1 MKRNCEKRYLSVAAA
16 VIGLAIFL
24 TGCGSTPKS
33 ASENGRVQGS
43 SQEGGSAQES
53 GEAVTVKAARVFVS
67 PPYNYNDENGNQTGF
82 ETEVI
87 KAAFELL
94 PQYNLEL
101 VDTTDEE
108 LLTGIQTGK
117 YDFGYKTAWY
127 TEERAKT
134 FLIPKENSA
143 ATTVGLLFR
152 SEDAE
157 QIKDFA
163 TFSQFSGKLVPLAP
177 SNAQYSIVAEWNE
190 QNPDYPINLQAAE
203 SFDTS
208 EAITWLL
215 EGRYD
220 GHIYTGHY
228 YQNNIVSEDGAYHQF
243 HDRLSWVIYKAIPTY
258 PMFNQDNQ
266 ELADAYDGA
275 IAQLRENGTIYD
287 LEIQFFGED
296 IYQYL
301 DDLSELR

>member
-1 MKRNCEKRYLSVAAA
+1 MKKIVQKVKRKQYLSVITA
-16 VIGLAIFL
+16 VLGLSILLA
-24 TGCGSTPKS
+24 GCGSTP
-33 ASENGRVQGS
+33 
-43 SQEGGSAQES
+43 ES
-53 GEAVTVKAARVFVS
+53 NEAVTVKAARVFAS
-67 PPYNYNDENGNQTGF
+67 PPYNYNDEDGNQTGF

-94 PQYNLEL
+94 PQYKLEL

-117 YDFGYKTAWY
+117 YDFGFKTAWY
-127 TEERAKT
+127 TEERAET

-157 QIKDFA
+157 QIRDFS

-177 SNAQYSIVAEWNE
+177 SNAQYSVVAEWNQE
-190 QNPDYPINLQAAE
+190 NPDYPIDLQAAE

-258 PMFNQDNQ
+258 PMFRQDNQ
-266 ELADAYDGA
+266 ELADAYDEA

-301 DDLSELR
+301 DDLSEQQ

>member
-1 MKRNCEKRYLSVAAA
+1 MKKKYLSILTAALSS
-16 VIGLAIFL
+16 LAIL
-24 TGCGSTPKS
+24 ATGCGSEPAAQS
-33 ASENGRVQGS
+33 
-43 SQEGGSAQES
+43 SAQEGS
-53 GEAVTVKAARVFVS
+53 ENVDGVTTVTAARVFMS

-94 PQYNLEL
+94 PQYELKL

-117 YDFGYKTAWY
+117 YDFGFKTAWY
-127 TEERAKT
+127 TEERAQT
-134 FLIPKENSA
+134 FIIPKENSA

-152 SEDAE
+152 SENAD

-177 SNAQYSIVAEWNE
+177 SNAQYSVVAEWNE
-190 QNPDYPINLQAAE
+190 ENPDYPIDLQAAE

-228 YQNNIVSEDGAYHQF
+228 YKNNIVSEDGAYHQF
-243 HDRLSWVIYKAIPTY
+243 NDQLSWVLYKAIPTY
-258 PMFNQDNQ
+258 PMFNKDSQ
-266 ELADAYDGA
+266 ELADAYDEA
-275 IAQLRENGTIYD
+275 IAQLKDNGTIYD

-301 DDLSELR
+301 DELGE

>member
-1 MKRNCEKRYLSVAAA
+1 MRRIVKKRYLFIVTA
-16 VIGLAIFL
+16 VLGLAVFL

-33 ASENGRVQGS
+33 PA
-43 SQEGGSAQES
+43 EG

-67 PPYNYNDENGNQTGF
+67 PPYNYNDANGNQTGF

-94 PQYNLEL
+94 PQYRLEL

-117 YDFGYKTAWY
+117 YDFGFKTAWY

-134 FLIPKENSA
+134 FLIPQENSA

-152 SEDAE
+152 SEDAD

-177 SNAQYSIVAEWNE
+177 SNAQYAVVSEWNE

-243 HDRLSWVIYKAIPTY
+243 NDKLSWVIYKAIPTY

-266 ELADAYDGA
+266 ELADAYDQA

-301 DDLSELR
+301 DDLSEQQ